1 MNTATMKP
9 SAPAATP
16 TSVCP
21 EGSLGWRKNR
31 IQSLPS
37 WDVYQRNGFNEYR
50 LSPLPIQWRASL
62 VAQTVKDL
70 PAMWETQVWEDPL
83 EKGILQYSCLE
94 NSIDRGAWQTIVHRV
109 AKNQTRL
116 RDTNTRTLKVL
127 KLRCLLCLW
136 LAVIFWCSAM

>member
-1 MNTATMKP
+1 M
-9 SAPAATP
+9 
-16 TSVCP
+16 C
-21 EGSLGWRKNR
+21 
-31 IQSLPS
+31 IQGDIAGYLMCIQGDIAGYLICIQNECQHLCLFFSSS
-37 WDVYQRNGFNEYR
+37 W
-50 LSPLPIQWRASL
+50 ASL

-127 KLRCLLCLW
+127 KLRCLLCL
-136 LAVIFWCSAM
+136 